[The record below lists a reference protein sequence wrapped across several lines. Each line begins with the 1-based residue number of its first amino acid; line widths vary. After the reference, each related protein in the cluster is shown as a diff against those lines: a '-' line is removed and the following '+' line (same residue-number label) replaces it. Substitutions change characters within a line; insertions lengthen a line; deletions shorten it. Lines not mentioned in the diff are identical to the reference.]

1 MSKKLEEIEEIK
13 MSRKEKRKKRDQDKK
28 EKRKEQINWLYYVV
42 IGGISLTVVVFFYSM
57 YSMYQKTV
65 DWKKAPE
72 TKIADIPAY
81 MLYLAL
87 EEQEKVKQ
95 YNYIQSEIFDLSTG
109 SFKNNANDDNIKKL
123 TDLYE
128 DLPKTLQARVKDN
141 YTRVTELYKI
151 KSNWEKLVKD
161 KEIQEKVTPADIS
174 KFVEDN
180 KDVIFK
186 YLQERAPKK
195 YITEVYNEI
204 LEVTKDV
211 NVVNELLKTVNSNFN
226 FNKGNIEVKE
236 DVSSDFIANYDRLKR
251 QLKNKWKIVS
261 GYTDEI
267 IFKAKSILEK
277 HDKAIVDYKD
287 FKKIVDERDVFDKW
301 LKSYN
306 ETKDNLLNIP
316 DLTGKSKEDIEKI
329 LKEVNLKVVYNE
341 VEVEDEKEA
350 NKVIRQKPAKD
361 SYDKIMAGSTIVVD
375 YTVKKEKKVEKDE
388 DKKDEDKDNVERR
401 LQNRPEDNTR
411 NNRTENRRN
420 EGRR

>member
-1 MSKKLEEIEEIK
+1 M
-13 MSRKEKRKKRDQDKK
+13 
-28 EKRKEQINWLYYVV
+28 
-42 IGGISLTVVVFFYSM
+42 
-57 YSMYQKTV
+57 
-65 DWKKAPE
+65 
-72 TKIADIPAY
+72 
-81 MLYLAL
+81 
-87 EEQEKVKQ
+87 
-95 YNYIQSEIFDLSTG
+95 
-109 SFKNNANDDNIKKL
+109 
-123 TDLYE
+123 
-128 DLPKTLQARVKDN
+128 
-141 YTRVTELYKI
+141 
-151 KSNWEKLVKD
+151 
-161 KEIQEKVTPADIS
+161 
-174 KFVEDN
+174 
-180 KDVIFK
+180 
-186 YLQERAPKK
+186 
-195 YITEVYNEI
+195 
-204 LEVTKDV
+204 
-211 NVVNELLKTVNSNFN
+211 
-226 FNKGNIEVKE
+226 
-236 DVSSDFIANYDRLKR
+236 SSDFIANYDRLKR

-316 DLTGKSKEDIEKI
+316 DLTGKSKKDIEKI

-361 SYDKIMAGSTIVVD
+361 SYDKIMVGSTIVVD

>member
-1 MSKKLEEIEEIK
+1 M
-13 MSRKEKRKKRDQDKK
+13 
-28 EKRKEQINWLYYVV
+28 
-42 IGGISLTVVVFFYSM
+42 
-57 YSMYQKTV
+57 
-65 DWKKAPE
+65 
-72 TKIADIPAY
+72 
-81 MLYLAL
+81 
-87 EEQEKVKQ
+87 
-95 YNYIQSEIFDLSTG
+95 
-109 SFKNNANDDNIKKL
+109 
-123 TDLYE
+123 
-128 DLPKTLQARVKDN
+128 
-141 YTRVTELYKI
+141 TELYKI

-180 KDVIFK
+180 KEVIFK

-341 VEVEDEKEA
+341 FEVEDEKEA
-350 NKVIRQKPAKD
+350 NKVIRQKPTKD

-375 YTVKKEKKVEKDE
+375 YTVKKEKKVEKEE

-401 LQNRPEDNTR
+401 LQNRTEDNTR

>member
-1 MSKKLEEIEEIK
+1 M
-13 MSRKEKRKKRDQDKK
+13 
-28 EKRKEQINWLYYVV
+28 
-42 IGGISLTVVVFFYSM
+42 
-57 YSMYQKTV
+57 
-65 DWKKAPE
+65 
-72 TKIADIPAY
+72 
-81 MLYLAL
+81 
-87 EEQEKVKQ
+87 
-95 YNYIQSEIFDLSTG
+95 
-109 SFKNNANDDNIKKL
+109 
-123 TDLYE
+123 
-128 DLPKTLQARVKDN
+128 
-141 YTRVTELYKI
+141 YKI

-180 KDVIFK
+180 KEVIFK

-236 DVSSDFIANYDRLKR
+236 DVSSDFISNYDRLKR

-361 SYDKIMAGSTIVVD
+361 SYDKIMAGSTEQKI
-375 YTVKKEKKVEKDE
+375 TQETIELKTEEMKE
-388 DKKDEDKDNVERR
+388 
-401 LQNRPEDNTR
+401 
-411 NNRTENRRN
+411 
-420 EGRR
+420 EGRL